1 MHGHCDARAAHACY
15 TKVVIDSHVH
25 LDADQYPDP
34 SGAIK
39 RAHDAGVSAMVVP
52 GVGPLSNRAVL
63 ELAKKYPGVIFA
75 ALGFHP
81 ERLEHSE
88 DDARAVLEMLE
99 RERDSICAV
108 GEVGL
113 PWYGDRAADRV
124 VLDASKLML
133 ARFARASVALDL
145 PLIIHAPH
153 ARAAEALAVIR
164 DARVTRAVFHWH
176 KSDEQT
182 TRAILDAGYFISLSP
197 EVAYRARDQDLARM
211 LPADR
216 MLVETDGPWPYG
228 GQFAGRATDP
238 AMIKEVVTALAH
250 LRCTMFEDIAES
262 TTANARALFR
272 IKSS

>member
-1 MHGHCDARAAHACY
+1 M
-15 TKVVIDSHVH
+15 IDSHVH

-39 RAHDAGVSAMVVP
+39 RAHDAGVSAIVVP
-52 GVGPLSNRAVL
+52 GVGPASNRAVI
-63 ELAKKYPGVIFA
+63 ELGRKHPGVIFP

-81 ERLEHSE
+81 ERFEHSE
-88 DDARAVLEMLE
+88 DDALEVLETIA
-99 RERDSICAV
+99 RERASICAV

-113 PWYGDRAADRV
+113 PWYGEHAGNAGVQAA
-124 VLDASKLML
+124 AKLML
-133 ARFARASVALDL
+133 ARFARAAAALDL
-145 PLIIHAPH
+145 PLILHTPH
-153 ARAAEALAVIR
+153 ARAGEALAIIR
-164 DARVTRAVFHWH
+164 EAHVTRAVFHWH

-182 TRAILDAGYFISLSP
+182 TRAILNAGYFISLTP

-228 GQFAGRATDP
+228 GQFAWRLTEP
-238 AMIKEVVTALAH
+238 AMIKEVVAAIAH
-250 LRCTMFEDIAES
+250 LRCTTFEEVAES

-272 IKSS
+272 IGK

>member
-1 MHGHCDARAAHACY
+1 M
-15 TKVVIDSHVH
+15 IDSHVH

-52 GVGPLSNRAVL
+52 GVGPASNRAVL
-63 ELAKKYPGVIFA
+63 ELARKYSGVIFP

-81 ERLEHSE
+81 ERFEHSE
-88 DDARAVLEMLE
+88 KDASAVLAMIE
-99 RERDSICAV
+99 RKRASICAV

-113 PWYGDRAADRV
+113 PWYGERAGDAA
-124 VLDASKLML
+124 VLAAAKLML
-133 ARFARASVALDL
+133 ARFARAAVALDL
-145 PLIIHAPH
+145 PLILHAPH
-153 ARAAEALAVIR
+153 ARAGEALAIIR
-164 DARVTRAVFHWH
+164 EAHVTRAVFHWH

-182 TRAILDAGYFISLSP
+182 TRAIIGAGYFISLSP
-197 EVAYRARDQDLARM
+197 EVAYRARDQDLTRM

-216 MLVETDGPWPYG
+216 MLVETDGPWAYG
-228 GQFAGRATDP
+228 GQFAGRLTEP
-238 AMIKEVVTALAH
+238 AMIKEVVAALAH
-250 LRCTMFEDIAES
+250 LRCTTFEEIAAA